1 MQSAE
6 PTSQNNRMSWRCW
19 FCKIF
24 FFFKFIYSL
33 NGFDLGGESG
43 ARYPLHGAHSSPSRT
58 PQSADWWGKKQAT
71 KVNLLIAQGCGQSP
85 FTGAGGDSS
94 HVRHLA
100 RWPSGERS
108 LKVFGAHTEA
118 GRRGPR
124 ANRPSA
130 ALLKPRGSPRPEGSP
145 GSSSSLCCAPR
156 VGATRT
162 HVEMVNSPL
171 PRVLR
176 TGTGKARG
184 HFSPRPGGACASHP
198 GVRNSTLCSRE
209 PRPLHLRVY
218 VATCHV
224 WL

>member
-1 MQSAE
+1 MALLVLQD
-6 PTSQNNRMSWRCW
+6 
-19 FCKIF
+19 F

-71 KVNLLIAQGCGQSP
+71 KVNLLIAQGCGRSP

-130 ALLKPRGSPRPEGSP
+130 ALLKPRGSPSPEGSP

-156 VGATRT
+156 VGATWT
-162 HVEMVNSPL
+162 HVKMVNSPL
-171 PRVLR
+171 PEFPERELERLAATSPRVLEER
-176 TGTGKARG
+176 ALLTQGFGTAP
-184 HFSPRPGGACASHP
+184 FAPESLVPSTYVCTWPR
-198 GVRNSTLCSRE
+198 V
-209 PRPLHLRVY
+209 
-218 VATCHV
+218 TCGCDERS
-224 WL
+224 